1 MAVYVD
7 IPDSVYN
14 WALNQVRPDDYNR
27 NAIEQ
32 ILLWKNGQKRPTIN
46 QIEKISN
53 KLGLPFGYFFLDNPP
68 KEEIP
73 LIEFRTV
80 DSIELDI
87 PSRNL
92 INTIYEMQRI
102 QDWVEEYQIAE
113 EFGKNKLVG
122 ILDSKGDCQGL
133 ADIIRKELELPID
146 WYKNNKTVEDSFR
159 FFKRLLSNFGIIVM
173 MNSKVDN
180 SNYKKLNINEFR
192 GFALINDYAPLIFI
206 NSNDSSN
213 AKLFT
218 LIHEFV
224 HICFAE
230 NSLYN
235 DNSGQFT
242 GKRQTETIC
251 NAIAAELL
259 VPEKMFIKAWQKD
272 LDKEP
277 EEIIIE
283 LAKVFKCGTI
293 VIARKALDKG
303 FIDNLLY
310 RKIVN
315 IAKSNFNKKKAVSK
329 GDYFRTT
336 LSQIDNRFLL
346 MLNSSVAEGKTSFEE
361 AYRLTNTNRITFDKL
376 IAKLV
381 DRL

>member
-7 IPDSVYN
+7 IADSVYN

-32 ILLWKNGQKRPTIN
+32 ILLWKNGKKKPTIN

-53 KLGLPFGYFFLDNPP
+53 KLGLPFGYFFLDTPP
-68 KEEIP
+68 KEKIP

-92 INTIYEMQRI
+92 INTIHEMQRI

-113 EFGKNKLVG
+113 EFGKNRLVG
-122 ILDSKGDCQGL
+122 IFDSKGDCLSL
-133 ADIIRKELELPID
+133 ADLIRKELELPID

-159 FFKRLLSNFGIIVM
+159 FFKHLLSNFGIIVM
-173 MNSKVDN
+173 MNSVVDN
-180 SNYKKLNINEFR
+180 NNYKKLNINEFR
-192 GFALINDYAPLIFI
+192 AFALINDYAPLIFI
-206 NSNDSSN
+206 NSNDSTN
-213 AKLFT
+213 AKLFS

-224 HICFAE
+224 HICFGE

-235 DNSGQFT
+235 DNSGQYT
-242 GKRQTETIC
+242 GKRKNEAIC
-251 NAIAAELL
+251 NAITAELL
-259 VPEKMFIKAWQKD
+259 VPEKMFLKTWQNA

-283 LAKVFKCGTI
+283 LAKIFKCGTI
-293 VIARKALDKG
+293 VIARKALDNG
-303 FIDNLLY
+303 FIDNILY
-310 RKIVN
+310 KKIVN
-315 IAKSNFNKKKAVSK
+315 IAKSNFNKKKTGGQPEYYK
-329 GDYFRTT
+329 TT
-336 LSQIDNRFLL
+336 LSRIDNRFLL
-346 MLNSSVAEGKTSFEE
+346 MLNSSVAEGRTSFEE
-361 AYRLTNTNRITFDKL
+361 AYRLTNTNRNTFDKL

-381 DRL
+381 DKL